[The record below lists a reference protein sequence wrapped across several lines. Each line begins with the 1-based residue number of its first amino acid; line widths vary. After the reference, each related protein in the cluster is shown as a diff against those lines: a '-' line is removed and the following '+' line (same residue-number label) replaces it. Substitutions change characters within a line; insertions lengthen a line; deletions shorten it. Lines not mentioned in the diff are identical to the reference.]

1 MWQAILS
8 GLTLGFIL
16 ALSVGPVIFTIV
28 KQSINNGHVG
38 GFSFVAGVWLSDIV
52 LVVVCNA
59 FSTLVSDLLEYKNVI
74 AFIGSCFLVAMGIY
88 YLFFKKITLKK
99 DAEGKSLR
107 FSRFDMAKLFSS
119 GFLINTL
126 NPSVFIFWLTTATT
140 FAVQYSFRQRVLIFS
155 VCLAFN
161 VVADV
166 LKVIMSG
173 KLRSRLTLHNITVI
187 NKISGTI
194 LIGFG
199 LALLYGAVFLAEKIS
214 Y

>member
-140 FAVQYSFRQRVLIFS
+140 FAVQYSFRQRILIFS

-173 KLRSRLTLHNITVI
+173 KLRSRLTLHNISVI

>member
-28 KQSINNGHVG
+28 KQSSNNGHVG

-140 FAVQYSFRQRVLIFS
+140 FAVQYSFRQRILIFS

-173 KLRSRLTLHNITVI
+173 KLRSRLTLHNISVI

>member
-1 MWQAILS
+1 MWQAVLS

-38 GFSFVAGVWLSDIV
+38 GFSFVGGVWLSDIV

-88 YLFFKKITLKK
+88 YLFFKKITLKT
-99 DAEGKSLR
+99 DAEGNSQR

-140 FAVQYSFRQRVLIFS
+140 FAVQYSFQQRIIIFS

-173 KLRSRLTLHNITVI
+173 KLRSRLTLHNISVI

-199 LALLYGAVFLAEKIS
+199 LALFYGAVFLGKTI
-214 Y
+214 

>member
-1 MWQAILS
+1 MWQALLS

-28 KQSINNGHVG
+28 KQSINNGHAG

-59 FSTLVSDLLEYKNVI
+59 FSALVTDLLEYKSLI
-74 AFIGSCFLVAMGIY
+74 AYIGSSFLVAMGVY
-88 YLFFKKITLKK
+88 YLFFKKITIRT

-107 FSRFDMAKLFSS
+107 FSRMDVAKQISS
-119 GFLINTL
+119 GFLLNTL

-140 FAVQYSFRQRVLIFS
+140 FAVKYSFRQRIIIFS

-166 LKVIMSG
+166 LKVIMAG
-173 KLRSRLTLHNITVI
+173 KLRSRLTIHNISLI

-199 LALLYGAVFLAEKIS
+199 LALLYGAVFLTGKL
-214 Y
+214 